1 MSNQIEVTGGHSIL
15 NAPAHCVFFF
25 NAGEAAHVWKAVCV
39 DRVVAIAHGAG
50 HMALLRNSEVPISL
64 DFSPLESG
72 VCGITAVGCCAIL
85 YF

>member
-1 MSNQIEVTGGHSIL
+1 M
-15 NAPAHCVFFF
+15 
-25 NAGEAAHVWKAVCV
+25 CV

-50 HMALLRNSEVPISL
+50 HMALLHNSEVPISL